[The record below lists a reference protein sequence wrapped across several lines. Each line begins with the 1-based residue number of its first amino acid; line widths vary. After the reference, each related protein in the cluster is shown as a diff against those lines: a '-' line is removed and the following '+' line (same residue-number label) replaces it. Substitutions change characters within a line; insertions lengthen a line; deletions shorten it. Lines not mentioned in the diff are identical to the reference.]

1 MFKFSGVAFS
11 TPLTAGLR
19 VALQKDNKPIITV
32 SPQSTIL
39 GKKKKF
45 YTEAHFHS
53 SIEND
58 H

>member
-1 MFKFSGVAFS
+1 MLPS
-11 TPLTAGLR
+11 PLRAGLR

-39 GKKKKF
+39 EKKKKKF